1 MSILL
6 ADITVGNTVFR
17 VSKKGYR
24 GEHFYH
30 PFVQRM
36 PTLELGQVE
45 DSGKVGVKFG
55 FLTLTNEP
63 LNADHPFGLS
73 RYERLFLTQQEFPC
87 SIRWGEGTR
96 DLFVG
101 NLFLQTITDTEIS
114 FALTD
119 TAFELGARPFSLT
132 ENFSFVENIRSSPA
146 ETSGVVPSLLF
157 TAENHGFQIGSV
169 IIFERMTTIGI
180 NLQYTPAAWSSSE
193 GKQSSTSDN
202 FFFVDSVPSVDT
214 FTILNKRLIPVE
226 TLGAVPGSVTND
238 AFTSNGQDHRVG
250 IPQRVPFS
258 WGTIEH
264 RTPVLKKRSNE
275 IANPNLVY
283 NQVSTPILVHEDG
296 VLIYHSHTGTEYWN
310 EGTVSGTNNF
320 ATSTINNANT
330 ITITC
335 SNAHQ
340 LILNQTVYLDFSGT
354 HSDGVYVVNALG
366 DANDQNPSTIF
377 RVVAFNSNTGS
388 GTVTVAKGV
397 APTATVIT
405 LNRKTTQGSTLSISG
420 TSDRGNKLSEFF
432 QYVATAFGFSIDIT
446 KIGDIT

>member
-6 ADITVGNTVFR
+6 ADITVGDTVFR
-17 VSKKGYR
+17 VSKKGHR
-24 GEHFYH
+24 GEYFYH

-87 SIRWGEGTR
+87 SIRWGEGTK

-119 TAFELGARPFSLT
+119 SAFELGARPFSLT
-132 ENFSFVENIRSSPA
+132 ENFSFVENIRASPA
-146 ETSGVVPSLLF
+146 GQGGVVPSLIF
-157 TAENHGFQIGSV
+157 TAENHGFLVGSV
-169 IIFERMTTIGI
+169 IIFERMTTIGTS
-180 NLQYTPAAWSSSE
+180 LQYTAATWSSSE

-202 FFFVDSVPSVDT
+202 FFVVDSVPSVDT
-214 FTILNKRLIPVE
+214 FTVLNKRLIPLE
-226 TLGAVPGSVTND
+226 TLGAIPSSVTD
-238 AFTSNGQDHRVG
+238 YAFTSNGQDHRVG
-250 IPQRVPFS
+250 VPQRVPFS
-258 WGTIEH
+258 WGNVVH

-275 IANPNLVY
+275 VANPNLAIDDSS
-283 NQVSTPILVHEDG
+283 NPLLIHEDG

-310 EGTVSGTNNF
+310 KGTVSGTNNF

-335 SNAHQ
+335 SSAHG
-340 LILNQTVYLDFSGT
+340 LLANQTVSLDFSGT

-366 DANDQNPSTIF
+366 DASDQNLTTKF
-377 RVVAFNSNTGS
+377 RVIAFNSNTGS
-388 GTVTVAKGV
+388 GTVTITKGV
-397 APTATVIT
+397 APTADVVT
-405 LNRKTTQGSTLSISG
+405 LNRKTIQGSTLSISG
-420 TSDRGNKLSEFF
+420 KSTRGNKLSEFF
-432 QYVATAFGFSIDIT
+432 AYVANAFGFAIDIT
-446 KIGDIT
+446 KIGDTT